1 MLMGH
6 DLPLMTVSIH
16 FRLSPSLLRR
26 LDGRAEDA
34 GIGRT
39 EAIRS
44 ALRAWC
50 DQQDEAALR
59 RREAE
64 RA

>member
-1 MLMGH
+1 MTTGT
-6 DLPLMTVSIH
+6 DLPTMSAQLHIRVS
-16 FRLSPSLLRR
+16 PELLER
-26 LDGRAEDA
+26 LDARAA
-34 GIGRT
+34 GACIGRT

-50 DQQDEAALR
+50 DAQDEAALR